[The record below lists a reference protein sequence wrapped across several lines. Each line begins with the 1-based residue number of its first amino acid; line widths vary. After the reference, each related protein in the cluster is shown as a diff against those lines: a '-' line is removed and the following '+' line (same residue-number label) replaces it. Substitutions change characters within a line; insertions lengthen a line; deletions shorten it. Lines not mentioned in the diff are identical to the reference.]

1 MQWGEKTAAAEP
13 WATQGPGNAQTTQP
27 KSGTL
32 FFLPAFRGGHAND
45 KGNQGVAPFKQL

>member
-1 MQWGEKTAAAEP
+1 MQSAEKTAAAEP

-32 FFLPAFRGGHAND
+32 FFYQPS
-45 KGNQGVAPFKQL
+45 GVVMQMTKETKVLFP